1 MNTLNVHEA
10 KTHFS
15 RVLTR
20 VESGEEV
27 VIARGG
33 KPIARVVPYN
43 PETHRKRKLGFLRG
57 QIDVPDDFD
66 SMFQNEIE
74 DMFGELT
81 NPRR

>member
-1 MNTLNVHEA
+1 MTALNVHEA

-33 KPIARVVPYN
+33 KPIARVVPYD
-43 PETHRKRKLGFLRG
+43 PEARSKRKLGFLRG
-57 QIDVPDDFD
+57 QIDVPEDFD
-66 SMFQNEIE
+66 TMFQKEIE
-74 DMFGELT
+74 GMLGELT
-81 NPRR
+81 IPQR